1 MKLKKPKFWDCK
13 KTTILSDILY
23 PFSILVSLFSSS
35 KNKGSKV
42 EGITTICVGN
52 IYIGG
57 TGKTSLAIEL
67 KKILD
72 EKKIKSCFVK
82 KNYKDQIDE
91 QKLLKNHGKLIIE
104 KSRLN
109 ALKIAF
115 NEGYK
120 VAIFDD
126 GLQDKTI
133 NYDLS
138 IVCFNK
144 RNLFGNRRV
153 IPAGPLRE
161 DINNIRKYKNI
172 FLIGNNEEIKSEIL
186 SNFHDLNIF
195 EASYKPQNLENFKDP
210 KYIAFSGIGN
220 HHTFVEM
227 LKKNNLNIIKDFE
240 FPDHYNYSK
249 KELNK
254 IINECKKN
262 NSAIIT
268 TEKDYLRLPEE
279 FKDKIKFIN
288 INLSIKDIVKLKKLL
303 NEINI

>member
-1 MKLKKPKFWDCK
+1 MKLKKPKFWDYK
-13 KTTILSDILY
+13 KTTLLSDILY
-23 PFSILVSLFSSS
+23 PLSILVSLFSSS

-104 KSRLN
+104 KSRIN

-144 RNLFGNRRV
+144 KNLFGNRRV
-153 IPAGPLRE
+153 IPSGPLRE

-172 FLIGNNEEIKSEIL
+172 FLIGNNEEVKNEIL

-195 EASYKPQNLENFKDP
+195 EASYKPQNLEDFKDP
-210 KYIAFSGIGN
+210 RYIAFSGIGN

-249 KELNK
+249 KDLNK